1 MTREELARL
10 LEQFAIVAIQTVM
23 TPMKVDD
30 QHAIIASS
38 IDTVVKTVMFCND
51 RNRLTIPSAN

>member
-10 LEQFAIVAIQTVM
+10 LEQFAIVAIQTAI
-23 TPMKVDD
+23 TDIGVDN

-38 IDTVVKTVMFCND
+38 IDTIVETVMFCSDKSRVAN
-51 RNRLTIPSAN
+51 PSIN